1 MGQWFSRGVGSES
14 FFTGLDGKL
23 DNLQQRLDRLEV
35 REKDRFYLLSLGIL
49 QSDPSTYWRFIGS
62 LRRTF
67 VNCH

>member
-35 REKDRFYLLSLGIL
+35 REKD
-49 QSDPSTYWRFIGS
+49 
-62 LRRTF
+62 
-67 VNCH
+67 

>member
-23 DNLQQRLDRLEV
+23 DNLQQRLDKLEV
-35 REKDRFYLLSLGIL
+35 REKYRFIL
-49 QSDPSTYWRFIGS
+49 RSVGMLKSDPSMHQQFIGY
-62 LRRTF
+62 LRLAF